1 MKKYN
6 ILAKLQ
12 RNNESLTECA
22 TTGENH
28 EKKVNMWCIWL
39 KVWLILFYTSGYK
52 FTNIV
57 FGQTVCTQCIVFSDI
72 FMQCNERVWCL
83 EMFTVTTISLL
94 IGWSLVKYMKVSAD
108 KTKPKH
114 MSEGFQHHSR
124 GRVKKKNNYCS
135 KRFGE
140 TEAYKPFF

>member
-1 MKKYN
+1 MVH
-6 ILAKLQ
+6 LAKSMADFVLHQ
-12 RNNESLTECA
+12 WVQVYE
-22 TTGENH
+22 H
-28 EKKVNMWCIWL
+28 CI
-39 KVWLILFYTSGYK
+39 
-52 FTNIV
+52 
-57 FGQTVCTQCIVFSDI
+57 GQTVCTQCIVFSDI

-124 GRVKKKNNYCS
+124 GRVKKKKKTTIAQRGLEKLKPTSHSSRSRTRWKGLTNRIHLNNW
-135 KRFGE
+135 
-140 TEAYKPFF
+140 